1 MIPYHEILSRLPI
14 ESIEPL
20 DGLCVRFCYPQARE
34 VPLHWALVLD
44 AGPDITHLEPE
55 TADRQAVATRLEGL
69 RYALYESFEQGQGC
83 ALFETMGITDPARW
97 RDVLLD
103 HYCRP
108 QWLYTNGQ
116 KAFSLVERAGPRFEV
131 GRLPSLSS
139 LHEFCTLDVRILL
152 DPREVADFGH
162 QDGAETHVLEQL
174 SQVEVRMLPLRN
186 GLERRMLLLQPS
198 GVRPGGPGQADI
210 TLMIAH
216 VAGRSYLLQMQPD
229 RCDAYTVL
237 NELPDL
243 LGHGVVEACAT
254 CSGFRFSGT
263 SRGASGGTRGFCR
276 RRLEAARAS
285 GLPMPGLDVRPRYG
299 TTVSVFDRCRAYVP
313 IEDEY
318 REVPFC
324 QAGEVEG

>member
-20 DGLCVRFCYPQARE
+20 DGLCVRFCYPRARE
-34 VPLHWALVLD
+34 IPLHWTIVLETEPQT
-44 AGPDITHLEPE
+44 AQLEPE
-55 TADRQAVATRLEGL
+55 VTDRATVADRLEGL
-69 RYALYESFEQGQGC
+69 RHALYQSFEQGQGS
-83 ALFETMGITDPARW
+83 ALFETMGIVDPARW

-108 QWLYTNGQ
+108 QWLYTNG
-116 KAFSLVERAGPRFEV
+116 KAAFSLVERQGPRFEV
-131 GRLPSLSS
+131 ARLPSLAS
-139 LHEFCTLDVRILL
+139 LHEFRTLDVRTLL
-152 DPREVADFGH
+152 DPREVVEFGH
-162 QDGAETHVLEQL
+162 QDGAEAHVLEHL
-174 SQVEVRMLPLRN
+174 SQVTVRMLTLRD
-186 GLERRMLLLQPS
+186 GLERRILLLQDC
-198 GVRPGGPGQADI
+198 GVRPGGPERADI

-237 NELPDL
+237 NDLPDL
-243 LGHGVVEACAT
+243 LEQGVAEACAT

-263 SRGASGGTRGFCR
+263 SRDSSGGTRGFCR

-299 TTVSVFDRCRAYVP
+299 TTVSVFDRCRSYEM
-313 IEDEY
+313 IDDEE

-324 QAGEVEG
+324 QAGEIEG